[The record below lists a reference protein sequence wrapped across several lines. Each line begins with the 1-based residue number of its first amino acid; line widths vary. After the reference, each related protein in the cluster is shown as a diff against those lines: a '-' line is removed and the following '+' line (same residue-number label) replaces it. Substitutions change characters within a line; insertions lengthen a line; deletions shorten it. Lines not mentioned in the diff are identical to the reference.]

1 MGSSSWLDKYKADLA
16 AIVAKGSTTKVK
28 SPYEIA
34 NLVASTPRLASEA
47 DLKNAAWNTY
57 NPFQKVL
64 FADNTQKILDVLSR
78 GMYASASFVNEAQ
91 RQAYIGEDN

>member
-1 MGSSSWLDKYKADLA
+1 MGTSSWLDKYKADLA

-47 DLKNAAWNTY
+47 DLKMLLGIHIIH
-57 NPFQKVL
+57 FKSL
-64 FADNTQKILDVLSR
+64 IR
-78 GMYASASFVNEAQ
+78 
-91 RQAYIGEDN
+91 